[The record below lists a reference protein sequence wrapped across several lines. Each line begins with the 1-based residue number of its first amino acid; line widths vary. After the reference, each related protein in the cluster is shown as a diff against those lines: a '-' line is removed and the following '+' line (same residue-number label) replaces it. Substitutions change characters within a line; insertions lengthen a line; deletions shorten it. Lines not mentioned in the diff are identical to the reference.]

1 MRVKDLVSRLP
12 VPSHVIKHAY
22 LRITLTRFTT
32 AYFIV
37 ALIHAI
43 LLSGF
48 QLGSHLSNRTADA
61 TLSQLMRAAE
71 IKGNLIPVISNDGG
85 QDVLRLCNGIPSSTD
100 DDRCETIFVP
110 TPTSSSISVSPSGT
124 ASATS
129 ILSRFNAVAT
139 PEIQEAQ
146 ADSVTGPS
154 GITASDTAIP
164 VVSATTSISTIDSST
179 SLSVQPT
186 SSVEFAIAEVPL
198 ATTESPVGSTNPVN
212 TSSVFS
218 IDPSSSVQPTDS
230 TTVVT
235 VLPPLITGEFSRS
248 TTTRTIGTS
257 SSSEASPTEEVP
269 TVITTTTFQ
278 NFIRTSVST
287 SAPATLETSAS
298 SSPSSSETSATE
310 TPVTSTETVLTGD
323 GAVTAS
329 TTPRE
334 LPSVVIA
341 VFSTEVASVS
351 LEPLE
356 SLSVASTSLF
366 VPTLA
371 TDSAPGT
378 ERTAIPLVSQETQ
391 TERLLRPGIERRILR
406 RAMEVA
412 PVTNST
418 TGAIAGL
425 NVTDLSSN
433 GTLAVTFVELR
444 CAQALSIAQEQLH
457 QLRSEDLV
465 MIGYYIWL
473 FGLETVARQKTD
485 IPGFALNALAI
496 VLLGTI
502 GFKLLSVYKRQTT
515 KLVGDSKIIKHLYRA
530 SLIFSIIVQIGSFL
544 LLASVALWVQ
554 QLFES
559 PIASFSSTTPAFK
572 GVGILS
578 VLLGTPWFLIGWVAI
593 RREHKS
599 LMVVFLVTNAFFLA
613 SWTAVFSSDIYRIV
627 FTKWAF
633 FAALTVATF
642 FLLVGSLVTGVLCRM
657 HFGQGLAVQLE
668 EHTRDEVDTASW
680 DFSGGVEKAWEPF
693 ERLSV
698 RQSQF
703 TSSDRQSS
711 AFSYGLRSP
720 APPMPPTR
728 MFGSMSS
735 MTA

>member
-1 MRVKDLVSRLP
+1 
-12 VPSHVIKHAY
+12 
-22 LRITLTRFTT
+22 
-32 AYFIV
+32 
-37 ALIHAI
+37 
-43 LLSGF
+43 
-48 QLGSHLSNRTADA
+48 
-61 TLSQLMRAAE
+61 MRAAE
-71 IKGNLIPVISNDGG
+71 IKENLIPVISNDGG
-85 QDVLRLCNGIPSSTD
+85 QDVLRLCNGIPSSND

-164 VVSATTSISTIDSST
+164 VVSATTSISTIDSGT
-179 SLSVQPT
+179 FLSVQPT

-218 IDPSSSVQPTDS
+218 IDLSSSVQPTDS
-230 TTVVT
+230 TIVVT

-278 NFIRTSVST
+278 NSIRTLVST

-310 TPVTSTETVLTGD
+310 TSVTSTETVVTGD
-323 GAVTAS
+323 GAITAS

-406 RAMEVA
+406 RAMEVV

-473 FGLETVARQKTD
+473 FGLETVAILNESIPHLSAAFVSLLLALIWSGSQLARTRYFHKEFETFITNGACDGLDILPGYWPQRQKTD

-515 KLVGDSKIIKHLYRA
+515 KLVGDSKIIKHLYRT

>member
-1 MRVKDLVSRLP
+1 
-12 VPSHVIKHAY
+12 
-22 LRITLTRFTT
+22 
-32 AYFIV
+32 
-37 ALIHAI
+37 
-43 LLSGF
+43 
-48 QLGSHLSNRTADA
+48 
-61 TLSQLMRAAE
+61 
-71 IKGNLIPVISNDGG
+71 
-85 QDVLRLCNGIPSSTD
+85 
-100 DDRCETIFVP
+100 
-110 TPTSSSISVSPSGT
+110 
-124 ASATS
+124 
-129 ILSRFNAVAT
+129 
-139 PEIQEAQ
+139 
-146 ADSVTGPS
+146 
-154 GITASDTAIP
+154 
-164 VVSATTSISTIDSST
+164 
-179 SLSVQPT
+179 
-186 SSVEFAIAEVPL
+186 
-198 ATTESPVGSTNPVN
+198 
-212 TSSVFS
+212 
-218 IDPSSSVQPTDS
+218 
-230 TTVVT
+230 
-235 VLPPLITGEFSRS
+235 
-248 TTTRTIGTS
+248 
-257 SSSEASPTEEVP
+257 
-269 TVITTTTFQ
+269 
-278 NFIRTSVST
+278 
-287 SAPATLETSAS
+287 
-298 SSPSSSETSATE
+298 
-310 TPVTSTETVLTGD
+310 
-323 GAVTAS
+323 
-329 TTPRE
+329 
-334 LPSVVIA
+334 
-341 VFSTEVASVS
+341 
-351 LEPLE
+351 
-356 SLSVASTSLF
+356 
-366 VPTLA
+366 
-371 TDSAPGT
+371 
-378 ERTAIPLVSQETQ
+378 
-391 TERLLRPGIERRILR
+391 
-406 RAMEVA
+406 
-412 PVTNST
+412 
-418 TGAIAGL
+418 
-425 NVTDLSSN
+425 
-433 GTLAVTFVELR
+433 
-444 CAQALSIAQEQLH
+444 
-457 QLRSEDLV
+457 

-473 FGLETVARQKTD
+473 FGLETVAILNESIPHLSAAFVSLLLALIWSGSQLARTRYFHKEFETFITNGACDGLDILPGYWPQRQKTD

-515 KLVGDSKIIKHLYRA
+515 KLVGDSKIIKHLYRT